1 MKWYYD
7 ERGWYVSEKE
17 LKADYK
23 NLKEKGETGCSTFKS
38 YIADCIGSNGTLRKC
53 ENMFCR
59 NCIDAV
65 RSRGERLWVSDEIVE
80 EDDMGNRAVCDWCEE
95 EDEVME
101 VRFD

>member
-1 MKWYYD
+1 MTWYWD
-7 ERGWYVSEKE
+7 ERGWYISEE
-17 LKADYK
+17 DLKDDYET
-23 NLKEKGETGCSTFKS
+23 LKEKGETGCDS
-38 YIADCIGSNGTLRKC
+38 YEGYVADCTGGNGTLRKC

-80 EDDMGNRAVCDWCEE
+80 EDCMGNRAVCDWCEC